1 MAIAG
6 IVVTG
11 LRERMAEISK
21 QMEGVPGLTEMHP
34 VDDGGKW
41 AAVLEAPSEHMETAL
56 SDLKDME
63 GVLTVDLA
71 FLSYEDDLT
80 DRGAIPCPPH
90 KPRRRTA

>member
-11 LRERMAEISK
+11 LRERMAEIRK
-21 QMEGVPGLTEMHP
+21 QMEGVPGLTEIHP
-34 VDDGGKW
+34 ADGPKW

-56 SDLKDME
+56 SGLKDIE

-71 FLSYEDDLT
+71 FLSYEDDLA
-80 DRGAIPCPPH
+80 DRGAIPCPPR